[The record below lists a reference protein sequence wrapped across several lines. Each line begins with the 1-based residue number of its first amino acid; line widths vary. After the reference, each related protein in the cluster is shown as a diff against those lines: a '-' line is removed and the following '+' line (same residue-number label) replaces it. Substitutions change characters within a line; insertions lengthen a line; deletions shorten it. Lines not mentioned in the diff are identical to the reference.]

1 MFLTEAQARGNIK
14 ELIAYDALKL
24 ISVEQENRIDNFQ
37 SIVAKYETVVTT
49 KDSIIEAK
57 DGIIDVQEKII
68 NLQNRIKFNGY
79 AGLEFIDLVFDAPTF
94 YFRSEIE
101 FKKMSIG
108 AQISA
113 RPIQLYNLPSMY
125 ATVRAEWKVF

>member
-1 MFLTEAQARGNIK
+1 M
-14 ELIAYDALKL
+14 AYDALKL
-24 ISVEQENRIDNFQ
+24 ISVEQENRINNFQ
-37 SIVAKYETVVTT
+37 SIVSKLETVVIT

-79 AGLEFIDLVFDAPTF
+79 AGVEFINLIFNTPTF

-101 FKKMSIG
+101 FKKMSLG
-108 AQISA
+108 AQINT
-113 RPIQLYNLPSMY
+113 RPMQLYNLPNVY
-125 ATVRAEWKVF
+125 ITVKAEWKVF